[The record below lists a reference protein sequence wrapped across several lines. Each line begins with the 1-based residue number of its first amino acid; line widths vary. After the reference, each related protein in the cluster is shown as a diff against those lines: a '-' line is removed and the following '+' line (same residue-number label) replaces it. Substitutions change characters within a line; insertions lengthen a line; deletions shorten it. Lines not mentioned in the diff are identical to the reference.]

1 MPKIEQCS
9 RCGKQ
14 VLTSRYEWSEWM
26 ILCSNCAQ
34 LSSDETDKIKHD
46 KNLDDATLNTIG
58 FNHASKAVLNKAL
71 KKNQLR
77 LSQQEILIT
86 WPALIKIFIWLLL
99 MVSLGVVGFRAL
111 RMEKQDPSFENI
123 QLSEPELIID

>member
-1 MPKIEQCS
+1 
-9 RCGKQ
+9 
-14 VLTSRYEWSEWM
+14 M

-99 MVSLGVVGFRAL
+99 MVTLGVVGFRAL
-111 RMEKQDPSFENI
+111 RMEKQDPFFENI